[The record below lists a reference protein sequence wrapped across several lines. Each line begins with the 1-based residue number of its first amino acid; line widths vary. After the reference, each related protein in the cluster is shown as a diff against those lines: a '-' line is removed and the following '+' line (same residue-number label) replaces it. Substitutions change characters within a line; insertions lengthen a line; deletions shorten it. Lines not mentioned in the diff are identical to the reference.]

1 MKKILFV
8 ICLAISFIFTS
19 CDTINVKNGSY
30 LIVRQI
36 RYPMNDN
43 TVEYIINGYD
53 SSDDFIKQIIIR
65 DEVNKYQINDT
76 LILVKKCAYSY

>member
-76 LILVKKCAYSY
+76 LILVKKCAYSR